1 MGVVQKQ
8 FRLNHH
14 LRNPDTNEVYCYVAK
29 AGCSFFKTGFIADY
43 FSTHDNG
50 LDAPNIRSK
59 VHNLARDFRVESLL
73 EIQAAYSR
81 VIIVRDPWE
90 RLVSAFLDKFIN
102 LSPTSFS
109 ERVLDEVGKTRS
121 ALSMSD
127 FVSYLAKTSLAS
139 LNEHWM
145 PQVEYQVAGLTYD
158 VVALHRTDKHPLTAR
173 WAKAAGAVRRNA
185 LGARGVLPGATWL
198 AVSEIES
205 VIDESGMW
213 PSVESFEI
221 PPSSQFQE
229 RYLTPDRALVRKGL
243 VAERA
248 ASGRIR

>member
-1 MGVVQKQ
+1 MGVVEQQ

-29 AGCSFFKTGFIADY
+29 VGYSFFKTGFIADY

-50 LDAPNIRSK
+50 LNAPNIRSK

-73 EIQAAYSR
+73 EIQAAHSR

-102 LSPTSFS
+102 ASPTSFS
-109 ERVLDEVGKTRS
+109 ERVLGEVGKTRS

-145 PQVEYQVAGLTYD
+145 PQVEHQVAGLTYD

-173 WAKAAGAVRRNA
+173 WAKAAGAVRRND
-185 LGARGVLPGATWL
+185 LGVRVLVPGATWL
-198 AVSEIES
+198 TVSEIEN
-205 VIDESGMW
+205 VFEESGMW
-213 PSVESFEI
+213 PCVESFDV
-221 PPSSQFQE
+221 PSNSQFQH
-229 RYLTPDRALVRKGL
+229 RYLTPDRALVRKSL
-243 VAERA
+243 VAGQGAR
-248 ASGRIR
+248 